1 MSGRTF
7 HSRQNI
13 SLSLDMFSFLAKP
26 FLPIYCYLYNPTTEN
41 SVRNRCLRS
50 LISFVLGLALG
61 YLLWKLVAL
70 NFSLGRLFSHGRTEV
85 SALTIFVLLTGT
97 AFMLIRSVRTI
108 IMLIFVALVGKSGRT
123 YLRAVAFAFII
134 SGPIAN
140 LVDNAE
146 EVARVFVC
154 TTVLT
159 YNLSKTRFDLMAK
172 PFTNTLRHMRGDVEE
187 IRQTFSEL
195 QGVLGDLKYAVEN
208 SDIEDEKFGDKKS
221 KPSYA
226 RWARESKKVNISK
239 PGIDGKELP
248 TAAEVQE
255 RFQRN
260 MRNRCKHQLSSGH
273 RVCLEIFRKGYR
285 KCTTNFPS
293 LIGKAICWP
302 YRVDIICEL
311 DLFGNPDKICDPSEV
326 IPRNFGETYVELLKA
341 EKELFDNSSQIEV
354 NYEIRDKE
362 LVKSKLKSAE
372 ITAKAFTDD
381 FDRRKRKF
389 NKVMGVLQKILSLFM
404 LRLVF
409 VSIHYYYYYLND
421 VEFDNFYITEYFKHV
436 DRRRKNN
443 RDDVILPLHTYE
455 KSLYID
461 LDHIFSRTQEE
472 STTVFFSLLQFLLE
486 IVTAGL
492 FILID
497 HLVVE
502 LLLIIRQR
510 SMITY
515 HQEGEHEV
523 RFNISG
529 VGQMARLLR
538 TTMHNFNIHERV
550 STSLTN
556 EECLPNPQVLPK
568 TFYYQLL
575 LLYLVIILL
584 IYQSTTFLRMR
595 RVICSFS
602 YYKREKQRILFLY
615 NRIMRNRLNA
625 LRNLVRDAEDNLASH
640 RIQQKVN
647 VFLWLRF
654 SCPAIFS
661 WLRVFKF
668 AKRVCLVCR
677 KYEDPTFTMC
687 NNCDLPYCDDCA
699 DDLNSVC
706 LQCGTV
712 LTRISGQS
720 SSSVEVFSNRKKK

>member
-1 MSGRTF
+1 
-7 HSRQNI
+7 
-13 SLSLDMFSFLAKP
+13 MFSFLTKP
-26 FLPIYCYLYNPTTEN
+26 CRPIYCLLYA
-41 SVRNRCLRS
+41 SKGQDSARIRCLR
-50 LISFVLGLALG
+50 LLFSFLVGLALG

-70 NFSLGRLFSHGRTEV
+70 NFSLGHLFADDRTD
-85 SALTIFVLLTGT
+85 LTAFTVFVLLTAA
-97 AFMLIRSVRTI
+97 AFMVSKPIRTV

-134 SGPIAN
+134 SGPIDN
-140 LVDNAE
+140 LVENAG

-172 PFTNTLRHMRGDVEE
+172 PFTNTLKNMRGDVEE
-187 IRQTFSEL
+187 IRQTFTEL
-195 QGVLGDLKYAVEN
+195 HGVLGDLKYAVEH
-208 SDIEDEKFGDKKS
+208 SDIEDEKYGDNKTLFG
-221 KPSYA
+221 
-226 RWARESKKVNISK
+226 RWPRESRRMNISA
-239 PGIDGKELP
+239 PGVEGKELP
-248 TAAEVQE
+248 TSAEVQE

-260 MRNRCKHQLSSGH
+260 MRNRCKHQLRSGH
-273 RVCLEIFRKGYR
+273 RVCMEVFRKGYR

-293 LIGKAICWP
+293 LIGKAVCWP

-326 IPRNFGETYVELLKA
+326 VPRNFGETYLELLKA
-341 EKELFDNSSQIEV
+341 ERELFVNSSRIEV
-354 NYEIRDKE
+354 NYEIKDEE
-362 LVKSKLKSAE
+362 LAKSKLKSAE
-372 ITAKAFTDD
+372 RTAEAFTSD
-381 FDRRKRKF
+381 FERRRLIF
-389 NKVMGVLQKILSLFM
+389 NRVMGLLQKILCLFI
-404 LRLVF
+404 LRMIYM
-409 VSIHYYYYYLND
+409 SISYYWKYLGD
-421 VEFDNFYITEYFKHV
+421 VEFDNFYITDYFKHI
-436 DRRRKNN
+436 DQRRKDSRN
-443 RDDVILPLHTYE
+443 DAILPLRTYE

-461 LDHIFSRTQEE
+461 LDRIFSRTHEE

-502 LLLIIRQR
+502 LMLIIRHR
-510 SMITY
+510 SMITF
-515 HQEGEHEV
+515 HQEGQHEV

-556 EECLPNPQVLPK
+556 EECLPNPHVLPRI
-568 TFYYQLL
+568 FYIQLL
-575 LLYLVIILL
+575 LLYLLIVVL

-595 RVICSFS
+595 RVICSFF

-615 NRIMRNRLNA
+615 NRILRNRLRS
-625 LRNLVRDAEDNLASH
+625 LENLVHDAEDNLATY
-640 RIQQKVN
+640 RIQQQVN

-654 SCPAIFS
+654 SCPAAFG
-661 WLRVFKF
+661 WLRHFKC
-668 AKRVCLVCR
+668 AKRTCLICR
-677 KYEDPTFTMC
+677 GFEDSTFTFC
-687 NNCDLPYCDDCA
+687 HICGLPYCDDCA
-699 DDLNSVC
+699 EDLNSVC

-712 LTRISGQS
+712 LTRILEEED
-720 SSSVEVFSNRKKK
+720 SSVEVYAYRKEK